1 MEAFYKLIKDNNIK
15 IKIKDNDIVN
25 YIKVSDYNSV
35 DIHKLKRYFEEKYY
49 DVSYIDDI
57 VKHLIEE
64 QIVIEKDGVLN
75 IVLPKLSEELD
86 KISNKN
92 NHKDMLIRRLQGE
105 TLANIGEEYGVT
117 RERIRQ
123 IVQKEINR
131 INRVDEEKYVSFIT
145 EYNIDID
152 LFKELFNENEIT
164 YYFLKEKYK
173 SGDKDP
179 YELFYDSRTTSEQIE
194 TLRKRYNLIHI
205 YNEDVVADPLAI
217 IIAILKN
224 ESKSL
229 QYDELMDK
237 YNNIIATNGIDM
249 SQLSKSDMRNIE
261 ARIDR
266 NNYILNTIG
275 NGYRYFNI
283 LELDDYYISEL
294 RKLLNTEAGAYS
306 AELFFNNNKSLM
318 NELDIRNEYE
328 LHNLLKKLFKNKLDD
343 VNFSRMPDV
352 FINCND
358 KLKFIEEKIQEM
370 SPISIPEFLEYMYNN
385 YGHKCASLNSLIL
398 SNFNDY
404 VSGNSL
410 ICNMEMFT
418 EKQEAFMREA
428 LTDDLYAISTIKEL
442 ITEEFNVNDFRLIN
456 KANMQNLGFRLREN
470 YIIREEVGTL
480 ELYMDSLILYSD
492 YFEPSDEMQKI
503 GSSYYSYLYRFIN
516 DRKIF
521 KVSQNKYI
529 TIRKLNQM
537 GILKEDIDS
546 YLDKISAFIKN
557 DEFFNLY
564 SLRQGLNIDFSI
576 GDFTTEFYES
586 LIYSIDKV
594 KTLRVDNNVLFIRT
608 EEAVS
613 REKFI
618 ETFITD
624 DKVYIKSIKENILKK
639 YNIELSNYFIRQ
651 IINKQK
657 YYVDSTSECVYKSKE
672 LFDKDL
678 KKWDILQFLD

>member
-1 MEAFYKLIKDNNIK
+1 MEAFYKLIKENNIK
-15 IKIKDNDIVN
+15 IQIKDEDIVN
-25 YIKVSDYNSV
+25 YIKISDYNSV
-35 DIHKLKRYFEEKYY
+35 DIHKLRRYFEERYY
-49 DVSYIDDI
+49 DVSSIDDI
-57 VKHLIEE
+57 VKCLIE
-64 QIVIEKDGVLN
+64 QHIVIEKDGVLN
-75 IVLPKLSEELD
+75 IVLPKLSEEID

-92 NHKDMLIRRLQGE
+92 SHRDIIIHRFQGE
-105 TLANIGEEYGVT
+105 TLATIGEEYGLT

-123 IVQKEINR
+123 IVQKEIKR
-131 INRVDEEKYVSFIT
+131 INRVDEEKYASFIM
-145 EYNIDID
+145 EYNIDIN
-152 LFKELFNENEIT
+152 LFKELFNESEIT

-173 SGDKDP
+173 SGEKDP

-194 TLRKRYNLIHI
+194 ILRKKYNLIHI
-205 YNEDVVADPLAI
+205 YNEDVVVEPLAI
-217 IIAILKN
+217 IIVILKN
-224 ESKSL
+224 ESQSL

-237 YNNIIATNGIDM
+237 YNNIIITNGINIP
-249 SQLSKSDMRNIE
+249 QLSKNDMRNIE

-283 LELDDYYISEL
+283 SELDDYYISEL

-306 AELFFNNNKSLM
+306 TELFFNNNKSLM
-318 NELDIRNEYE
+318 SELDIRNEYE

-370 SPISIPEFLEYMYNN
+370 SPISIPEFLEYMYNY
-385 YGHKCASLNSLIL
+385 YGHKSASLNSLIL

-404 VSGNSL
+404 VSGNTL

-418 EKQEAFMREA
+418 DKQESFMREA
-428 LTDDLYAISTIKEL
+428 LSEDLYSISTIKEL
-442 ITEEFNVNDFRLIN
+442 ITEEFNVNDFKLIN
-456 KANMQNLGFRLREN
+456 KANMQRLGFKLREN

-480 ELYMDSLILYSD
+480 ELYMDSLILCSD

-503 GSSYYSYLYRFIN
+503 GSSYYSYLYRFLN

-521 KVSQNKYI
+521 RISQNKYI
-529 TIRKLNQM
+529 TMRKLNQM
-537 GILKEDIDS
+537 EILKEDIDG
-546 YLDKISAFIKN
+546 YLNRISDFIQN

-564 SLRQGLNIDFSI
+564 SLKQSLNIEFSL
-576 GDFTTEFYES
+576 GDFTKEFYES
-586 LIYSIDKV
+586 LIYSIERV

-608 EEAVS
+608 DGNVS
-613 REKFI
+613 RERFI
-618 ETFITD
+618 ETFITE
-624 DKVYIKSIKENILKK
+624 DKVYIKSIREMILKK

-657 YYVDSTSECVYKSKE
+657 YYVDSISECVYKSKG
-672 LFDKDL
+672 LFDNDL